1 MGYTIFYNI
10 FLGRGDK
17 VKLINMVKR
26 ELEDMRITDK
36 CHTCCLCCDKYKL
49 VKEQNKKC
57 EVRKAR
63 GRIIARQV
71 RSARNIGWGDV
82 NGRL

>member
-1 MGYTIFYNI
+1 MNP
-10 FLGRGDK
+10 
-17 VKLINMVKR
+17 VNMAIR
-26 ELEDMRITDK
+26 ELEDMTIADK
-36 CHTCCLCCDKYKL
+36 CHDCCLCCKKYKL

-71 RSARNIGWGDV
+71 RAAKNPI
-82 NGRL
+82 NN